1 VIRRF
6 AISIAMRVSM
16 ALRVS
21 YPKVLRLTS
30 KNLEPSFGLGEDQD
44 LQRLDN
50 RNQSSC
56 QIR

>member
-1 VIRRF
+1 
-6 AISIAMRVSM
+6 MRVSM

>member
-1 VIRRF
+1 MIRRF